1 MVSHWRALLMALLFL
16 TGGAAAPASTPG
28 ASTAGVERVEPPNWW
43 VGMRHPELQLLIEGP
58 GVAALKPRLRAHRG
72 VRLAGVFASAWA
84 EPVTFHNT
92 LQDRPFTQ
100 TVYLARTAAEVPPAA

>member
-43 VGMRHPELQLLIEGP
+43 VGMRHPELQL
-58 GVAALKPRLRAHRG
+58 
-72 VRLAGVFASAWA
+72 
-84 EPVTFHNT
+84 
-92 LQDRPFTQ
+92 
-100 TVYLARTAAEVPPAA
+100 